1 MRKYLKSI
9 NKKGLP
15 KKFIIF
21 DTETIEEKLGDSLY
35 AHKLFLGV
43 AVYYERR
50 KKSKDT
56 EEWFVFRTAKEFW
69 DFVESKCYKKTVLN
83 LVSHN
88 IAFDFRVVEGFKET
102 KERGWILERFLSNNW
117 VNIWRFKKEDKII
130 VVFDNMNY
138 FNVPLSELG
147 ESVGIKKLE
156 MPKDYGDIDKW
167 IEYCKRDVEIVLASL
182 KNLLKT
188 IEENDLG
195 YFGYTIASQSLIAF
209 RKRFLKSK
217 IIIIKNKFI
226 SDFERKAYYGGRVEC
241 FRLGHFDNDVYYHLD
256 INSLY
261 PYVMKTFEMPSG
273 LVRIYDEIDVSFLE
287 KLLEKYLVI
296 AKVKIKTNNNFYPY
310 RKENKLLFPIGEF
323 WTFLATPEAELALK
337 RKEIVKVDTVFV
349 YRKEKLFEDFVNF
362 FYSKRIEEKNRGNNI
377 GSTFYKLILNS
388 LSGKFGQRN
397 DNWVFVGFDN
407 NEKEGAFY
415 VYDIDSSERYLFR
428 CINGKIE
435 KSEGK
440 IEGRYAFPAISAHIT
455 SYGRV
460 RLLELMLKAG
470 LENVLYVDTDS
481 LFVNSKGFE
490 NLKDEL
496 DDKEIGKLRLV
507 RKAKNVVIYGLKDYR
522 FDDEIKIKG
531 IRKNAV
537 QIGDRIFK
545 QIELYGIRKA
555 IRDGNLNSVIMR
567 EVIKVLKRDYHK
579 GIVLPDGT
587 VKPFEICE

>member
-1 MRKYLKSI
+1 MLKYLKKI

-15 KKFIIF
+15 RKFIIF
-21 DTETIEEKLGDSLY
+21 DTETIEEKLGDNLY
-35 AHKLFLGV
+35 THKLFLGV

-56 EEWFVFRTAKEFW
+56 EEWFVFRTSKEFW

-88 IAFDFRVVEGFKET
+88 IAFDFRVVEGFRET

-117 VNIWRFKKEDKII
+117 VNIWRFKKGDKKL

-138 FNVPLSELG
+138 FSVPLSELG
-147 ESVGIKKLE
+147 ESIGIKKLE
-156 MPKDYGDIDKW
+156 MPKTYDNIDEW

-217 IIIIKNKFI
+217 IAIKRNKFI

-241 FRLGHFDNDVYYHLD
+241 FKLGHFDNDVYYHLD

-273 LVRIYDEIDVSFLE
+273 LLRIYDEIDVSFLE

-323 WTFLATPEAELALK
+323 WTFLATPEIRLALE
-337 RKEIVKVDTVFV
+337 RKEIIKVDTVFV

-362 FYSKRIEEKNRGNNI
+362 FYSKRLEEKNKGNNI

-415 VYDIDSSERYLFR
+415 VYDIDSYERYLFR

-460 RLLELMLKAG
+460 KLLELMLKAG

-496 DDKEIGKLRLV
+496 DDREIGKLRLIK
-507 RKAKNVVIYGLKDYR
+507 KANNVVIYGLKDYQ
-522 FDDEIKIKG
+522 FADEIKIKG
-531 IRKNAV
+531 IRKNAI

-545 QIELYGIRKA
+545 QIEFFGIRRA
-555 IRDGNLNSVIMR
+555 IRDGNLNGVIMK

-579 GIVLPDGT
+579 GIVLPNGQ
-587 VKPFEICE
+587 VLPFRIYQ